1 MSKPVT
7 VDLAKVEAWALR
19 APIAVPVRS
28 SFGEMR
34 NRPAVFV
41 RVRDK
46 AGHVGWGEAWC
57 NFPPVGAEHRMRL
70 IAEMVGPMLCA
81 QGEQPVGD
89 MFARLMTRFHV
100 MVLQSGEYGP
110 FRQACAAIDI
120 ACHDLAARR
129 AGEPLWRFLGG
140 NSDRIPVYA
149 SGIASEDVDVVA
161 PRELAQGHRAF
172 KLKIGFGDAIDRDGL
187 KRLRNRIGGACRMM
201 ADANQAWDLA
211 QAAARMPMLDEFD
224 LAWLEE
230 PLAADRPIAEWTK
243 LAASTGIAIAAGENL
258 NSHAEFDAAI
268 ASGAI
273 AYIQP
278 DAAKWGGISGCL
290 AVARQAVAAGRVYC
304 PHYLGGGI
312 GLLASAHLLAAAGGP
327 GVLEIDTNP
336 NPWRERIVGD
346 RLKLDDG
353 IACLG
358 DAPGLGVDPA
368 TLDLPLA

>member
-46 AGHVGWGEAWC
+46 AGQVGWGEAWC

-70 IAEMVGPMLCA
+70 INEMVGPMLCA
-81 QGEQPVGD
+81 QGEQPLDD
-89 MFARLMTRFHV
+89 MFARLATRLRI
-100 MVLQSGEYGP
+100 MMLQSGEFGP
-110 FRQACAAIDI
+110 FRQICAAIDI

-149 SGIASEDVDVVA
+149 SGIASEDVDIVA

-172 KLKIGFGDAIDRDGL
+172 KLKIGFGDALDRDGL
-187 KRLRNRIGGACRMM
+187 KRLRNRIGRDCRMM
-201 ADANQAWDLA
+201 ADANQAWDFA
-211 QAAARMPMLDEFD
+211 QAAARLPALDEFA

-230 PLAADRPIAEWTK
+230 PIAADRPIAEWTK
-243 LAASTGIAIAAGENL
+243 LAASTGTPFAAGENL

-273 AYIQP
+273 AFVQP

-290 AVARQAVAAGRVYC
+290 AVARQAVAARRVYC

-353 IACLG
+353 IASLG